1 MFDVILI
8 IHIDTQYEQA
18 KKKKTVERELND
30 LLLTYVYVKKVDLLK
45 KKGCLLRN
53 YVKACFVT
61 KQPKVFQI
69 YY

>member
-1 MFDVILI
+1 MSK
-8 IHIDTQYEQA
+8 Q
-18 KKKKTVERELND
+18 KKKTVERELND

-53 YVKACFVT
+53 YGKACFVT
-61 KQPKVFQI
+61 KQRKVFQI

>member
-30 LLLTYVYVKKVDLLK
+30 LLLTYVYVKKSYLK

-61 KQPKVFQI
+61 KQRKVFQI

>member
-1 MFDVILI
+1 MSK
-8 IHIDTQYEQA
+8 Q
-18 KKKKTVERELND
+18 KKKKTVECELND

-61 KQPKVFQI
+61 KQRKVFQI

>member
-18 KKKKTVERELND
+18 KKTVERELND

-61 KQPKVFQI
+61 KQRKVFQI

>member
-1 MFDVILI
+1 MFDVIFI

-45 KKGCLLRN
+45 KK
-53 YVKACFVT
+53 V
-61 KQPKVFQI
+61 VF
-69 YY
+69 

>member
-45 KKGCLLRN
+45 KKRLSFARGC
-53 YVKACFVT
+53 
-61 KQPKVFQI
+61 
-69 YY
+69 

>member
-18 KKKKTVERELND
+18 KKTVERELND

-45 KKGCLLRN
+45 NKRLSFEKLR
-53 YVKACFVT
+53 
-61 KQPKVFQI
+61 
-69 YY
+69 

>member
-18 KKKKTVERELND
+18 KKKRTVERELND

-45 KKGCLLRN
+45 NKRLSFEKLR
-53 YVKACFVT
+53 
-61 KQPKVFQI
+61 
-69 YY
+69 

>member
-1 MFDVILI
+1 MFDVIFI

-18 KKKKTVERELND
+18 KKKTVERELND

-61 KQPKVFQI
+61 KQRKVFQI

>member
-18 KKKKTVERELND
+18 KKTKTVERELND

-45 KKGCLLRN
+45 KK
-53 YVKACFVT
+53 V
-61 KQPKVFQI
+61 VF
-69 YY
+69 

>member
-18 KKKKTVERELND
+18 KKTVERELND

-45 KKGCLLRN
+45 KKRLSFEKLR
-53 YVKACFVT
+53 
-61 KQPKVFQI
+61 
-69 YY
+69 

>member
-45 KKGCLLRN
+45 KKGCFLRN

-61 KQPKVFQI
+61 KQRKVFQI

>member
-1 MFDVILI
+1 MSKP
-8 IHIDTQYEQA
+8 

-61 KQPKVFQI
+61 KQRKVFQI

>member
-45 KKGCLLRN
+45 KKRLSFEKLR
-53 YVKACFVT
+53 
-61 KQPKVFQI
+61 
-69 YY
+69 

>member
-18 KKKKTVERELND
+18 KKKTVECELND

-45 KKGCLLRN
+45 KK
-53 YVKACFVT
+53 
-61 KQPKVFQI
+61 KVVF
-69 YY
+69 

>member
-18 KKKKTVERELND
+18 KKTVERELND

-61 KQPKVFQI
+61 KQPKVFHI

>member
-45 KKGCLLRN
+45 KK
-53 YVKACFVT
+53 
-61 KQPKVFQI
+61 KVVF
-69 YY
+69 

>member
-1 MFDVILI
+1 MFDLILI

-45 KKGCLLRN
+45 KKRLSFEKLR
-53 YVKACFVT
+53 
-61 KQPKVFQI
+61 
-69 YY
+69 

>member
-18 KKKKTVERELND
+18 KKKTVERELND

-61 KQPKVFQI
+61 KQRKVFQI

>member
-8 IHIDTQYEQA
+8 SILSMSKQ
-18 KKKKTVERELND
+18 KKKTVERELND

-61 KQPKVFQI
+61 KQRKVFQI

>member
-30 LLLTYVYVKKVDLLK
+30 LLLTYVYFKKKVDLLK
-45 KKGCLLRN
+45 KKRLSFEKLR
-53 YVKACFVT
+53 
-61 KQPKVFQI
+61 
-69 YY
+69 

>member
-18 KKKKTVERELND
+18 KKKLSSAN
-30 LLLTYVYVKKVDLLK
+30 LM
-45 KKGCLLRN
+45 
-53 YVKACFVT
+53 
-61 KQPKVFQI
+61 I

>member
-18 KKKKTVERELND
+18 KKTVERELND

-45 KKGCLLRN
+45 KKRLTFEKLR
-53 YVKACFVT
+53 
-61 KQPKVFQI
+61 
-69 YY
+69 

>member
-18 KKKKTVERELND
+18 KKKKLSSANPND

-45 KKGCLLRN
+45 KKRLSFEKLR
-53 YVKACFVT
+53 
-61 KQPKVFQI
+61 
-69 YY
+69 

>member
-30 LLLTYVYVKKVDLLK
+30 LLITYVYVKKVDLLK
-45 KKGCLLRN
+45 KKRLSFEKLR
-53 YVKACFVT
+53 
-61 KQPKVFQI
+61 
-69 YY
+69 

>member
-18 KKKKTVERELND
+18 KKKTKTVERELND

-45 KKGCLLRN
+45 KKRLSFEKLR
-53 YVKACFVT
+53 
-61 KQPKVFQI
+61 
-69 YY
+69 

>member
-1 MFDVILI
+1 MFDLILI

-18 KKKKTVERELND
+18 KKKTVERELND

-45 KKGCLLRN
+45 KKGCFLRN

-61 KQPKVFQI
+61 KQRKVFQI

>member
-30 LLLTYVYVKKVDLLK
+30 LLLTYVYLKKVDLLK
-45 KKGCLLRN
+45 KK
-53 YVKACFVT
+53 V
-61 KQPKVFQI
+61 VF
-69 YY
+69 

>member
-1 MFDVILI
+1 MFDVIFI

-18 KKKKTVERELND
+18 KKTVERELND

-61 KQPKVFQI
+61 KQRKVFQI